1 MQAVIALLIVSVFV
15 VLFGM
20 IFRGMGYSPAT
31 GVLMIIPLINLIWLV
46 YLASSDWPIHR
57 QLADLSGRDDRS
69 PEDYL
74 ALMFKRAE
82 MYERRGEYAEALNEF
97 QLLSDEL
104 AGKPGAHFAAHCAR
118 RIRQRLEAA

>member
-1 MQAVIALLIVSVFV
+1 MQAVIALLTMSVFV
-15 VLFGM
+15 MLFGL

-31 GVLMIIPLINLIWLV
+31 GILMIIPVINLIWLFH
-46 YLASSDWPIHR
+46 LASSDWPIHR

-104 AGKPGAHFAAHCAR
+104 AGKPGAHFAAHWAR